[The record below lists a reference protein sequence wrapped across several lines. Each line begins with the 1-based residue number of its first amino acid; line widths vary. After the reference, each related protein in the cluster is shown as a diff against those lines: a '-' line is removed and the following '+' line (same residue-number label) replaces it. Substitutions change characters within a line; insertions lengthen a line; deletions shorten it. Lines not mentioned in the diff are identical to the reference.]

1 MSDFLQSSALL
12 FILLNPFLLVVYM
25 IDVFEKLP
33 QATFRGVVLRA
44 GLISSVVFAV
54 AALLGDV
61 LFRDILQAQFASF
74 QVFGGIVFLL
84 IALRFLFEGNSA
96 IAALRGDSQHLAGA
110 IAMPVMIGPGTIGA
124 SILIGKRLTQFNAVL
139 AVVMAVLSSVVVII
153 LLKYLYDYVRERNE
167 KLVGRY
173 IEVAG
178 RVTALIVGTFA
189 IEMLMRGI
197 QGWLTVI
204 G

>member
-1 MSDFLQSSALL
+1 MSEFIQSSALL

-33 QATFRGVVLRA
+33 PEIFRGVVLRA
-44 GLISSVVFAV
+44 GLISSFVFAV
-54 AALLGDV
+54 AALLGDM

-74 QVFGGIVFLL
+74 QMFGGIVFLL

-124 SILIGKRLTQFNAVL
+124 SILIGKRLTQVNA
-139 AVVMAVLSSVVVII
+139 VMAVIAAVLTSVVVII

-167 KLVGRY
+167 QLVSRY

-178 RVTALIVGTFA
+178 RVTALIIGTFA

-197 QGWLTVI
+197 EGWLTVI
-204 G
+204 R